1 LVDVDH
7 FPGRSHLSG
16 MPLTPQQCRAARGLL
31 GWTQEDL
38 AERAGVSR
46 STVRGFE
53 GGQHEPHRAS
63 AAVIRGALEA
73 AGVILVEADEE
84 AGPGVRLRRDGAP
97 RPGPDPADAGRAPG
111 EDSRPGDIPAPRGS
125 VGR

>member
-1 LVDVDH
+1 
-7 FPGRSHLSG
+7 

-31 GWTQEDL
+31 DWTQEAL

-53 GGQHEPHRAS
+53 NGQHELHRGS

-73 AGVILVEADEE
+73 AGVLLIDADDE
-84 AGPGVRLRRDGAP
+84 AGAGVRLRER
-97 RPGPDPADAGRAPG
+97 R
-111 EDSRPGDIPAPRGS
+111 PAPFPAT
-125 VGR
+125 